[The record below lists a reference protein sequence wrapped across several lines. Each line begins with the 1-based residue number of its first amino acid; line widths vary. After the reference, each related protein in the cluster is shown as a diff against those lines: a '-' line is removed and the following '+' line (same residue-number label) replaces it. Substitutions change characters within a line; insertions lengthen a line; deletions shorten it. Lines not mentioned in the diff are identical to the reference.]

1 MRKPGSKGAPSDKA
15 FKDSQEENEL
25 DEAWYKDLWAKISQI
40 SHPKGWDNVVKQYVD
55 GMKDPHHREHP
66 SSWALDVARQHRG
79 VDARNLI
86 KYINT
91 LIAKGKLPKELKAEY
106 TLDEAKMSSSQI
118 DKLKKIYEPM
128 RGKRISTSNAE
139 KLGKMMDT
147 IGKDKEALI
156 QIVKA
161 DIPFVS
167 TVAVTRLISKH
178 NMKGAEINKLKKEER
193 EDWSFRDFVNQIQE
207 RELTDTELKRR
218 EEIAKD
224 LSDEDFKKK
233 YGGRWKEVKMG
244 VATKMAKKE
253 SLKT

>member
-1 MRKPGSKGAPSDKA
+1 
-15 FKDSQEENEL
+15 
-25 DEAWYKDLWAKISQI
+25 
-40 SHPKGWDNVVKQYVD
+40 
-55 GMKDPHHREHP
+55 
-66 SSWALDVARQHRG
+66 
-79 VDARNLI
+79 
-86 KYINT
+86 
-91 LIAKGKLPKELKAEY
+91 
-106 TLDEAKMSSSQI
+106 
-118 DKLKKIYEPM
+118 
-128 RGKRISTSNAE
+128 
-139 KLGKMMDT
+139 MDT

-167 TVAVTRLISKH
+167 TVAVNRLMSKH

-224 LSDEDFKKK
+224 LSDEDFKKR

>member
-1 MRKPGSKGAPSDKA
+1 MTNYRKT
-15 FKDSQEENEL
+15 
-25 DEAWYKDLWAKISQI
+25 
-40 SHPKGWDNVVKQYVD
+40 
-55 GMKDPHHREHP
+55 M
-66 SSWALDVARQHRG
+66 
-79 VDARNLI
+79 
-86 KYINT
+86 
-91 LIAKGKLPKELKAEY
+91 AEVY
-106 TLDEAKMSSSQI
+106 ASIYLSEAKMSSSQI
-118 DKLKKIYEPM
+118 DKLKKVYEPM

-167 TVAVTRLISKH
+167 TVAVNRLISKH

-193 EDWSFRDFVNQIQE
+193 EDWSFRDFVSQIQE

-224 LSDEDFKKK
+224 LSDEDFKKR

-244 VATKMAKKE
+244 TATKMAKNE

>member
-1 MRKPGSKGAPSDKA
+1 
-15 FKDSQEENEL
+15 
-25 DEAWYKDLWAKISQI
+25 
-40 SHPKGWDNVVKQYVD
+40 
-55 GMKDPHHREHP
+55 MKDPHHREHP

-106 TLDEAKMSSSQI
+106 T
-118 DKLKKIYEPM
+118 
-128 RGKRISTSNAE
+128 
-139 KLGKMMDT
+139 
-147 IGKDKEALI
+147 
-156 QIVKA
+156 
-161 DIPFVS
+161 
-167 TVAVTRLISKH
+167 
-178 NMKGAEINKLKKEER
+178 R
-193 EDWSFRDFVNQIQE
+193 EDWSFRDFVSQIQE

-224 LSDEDFKKK
+224 LSDEDFKKR

>member
-1 MRKPGSKGAPSDKA
+1 MTTYRKTM
-15 FKDSQEENEL
+15 EE
-25 DEAWYKDLWAKISQI
+25 AYASMYF
-40 SHPKGWDNVVKQYVD
+40 S
-55 GMKDPHHREHP
+55 
-66 SSWALDVARQHRG
+66 
-79 VDARNLI
+79 
-86 KYINT
+86 
-91 LIAKGKLPKELKAEY
+91 
-106 TLDEAKMSSSQI
+106 EAKMSSAQI
-118 DKLKKIYEPM
+118 DRLKKAYEPM

-207 RELTDTELKRR
+207 RELTVTELKRR

-224 LSDEDFKKK
+224 LSDEDFKKR